1 MSLFFLLVSLE
12 IRREMSTGALA
23 SPRLAVA
30 PALAAAGG
38 AVLPVA
44 LYLALTWRDPAARQG
59 WAVPLATDIAFSL
72 AVLRLAG
79 RGVPESLAAFMSAL
93 AIIDD
98 LIAIAVIAVAFGH
111 DVAPLPLGAV
121 AVLWVALRWLGPRLP
136 DALGW
141 AAILAGFLGLWLL
154 FRASSLH
161 PTLAG
166 VALAFA
172 VPAAQTA
179 RLEWSLGWIVA
190 LVVLPLFGLAN
201 AGVGLGGRGGGSGGW
216 ADPVALGILAGLLVG
231 KPIGVFATTQLAI
244 RLGLVRL
251 APDIRPI
258 HLLGGAGLCGIGFT
272 MSLFIGDL
280 AFADPA
286 LLAQAKRAVFA
297 GSALAALGGLAT
309 LALARSRQDQA

>member
-1 MSLFFLLVSLE
+1 MSLFFLLVLLE

-23 SPRLAVA
+23 SPRRAAA

-44 LYLALTWRDPAARQG
+44 LYLALAWHDPAARQG

-72 AVLRLAG
+72 AMLRLAG
-79 RGVPESLAAFMSAL
+79 RGVPEALATFLAAL

-98 LIAIAVIAVAFGH
+98 LIAIAVIALAFGH
-111 DVAPLPLGAV
+111 AVVPVPLGA
-121 AVLWVALRWLGPRLP
+121 AAALWLALRWAGPRLP

-141 AAILAGFLGLWLL
+141 AAIPAGFLGLWLL
-154 FRASSLH
+154 LRASALH

-172 VPAAQTA
+172 VPATQTV
-179 RLEWSLGWIVA
+179 RLERSLGWIVA
-190 LVVLPLFGLAN
+190 LGVLPLFGLAN
-201 AGVGLGGRGGGSGGW
+201 AGVGLGGGGGW
-216 ADPVALGILAGLLVG
+216 ADPVTLGILAGLLVG

-251 APDIRPI
+251 APEIRPV
-258 HLLGGAGLCGIGFT
+258 HLLGAAGLCGIGFT

-297 GSALAALGGLAT
+297 GSALAALGGLAI
-309 LALARSRQDQA
+309 LGLARRRRDQARR

>member
-1 MSLFFLLVSLE
+1 M
-12 IRREMSTGALA
+12 
-23 SPRLAVA
+23 
-30 PALAAAGG
+30 
-38 AVLPVA
+38 
-44 LYLALTWRDPAARQG
+44 
-59 WAVPLATDIAFSL
+59 
-72 AVLRLAG
+72 
-79 RGVPESLAAFMSAL
+79 
-93 AIIDD
+93 
-98 LIAIAVIAVAFGH
+98 
-111 DVAPLPLGAV
+111 
-121 AVLWVALRWLGPRLP
+121 P

-179 RLEWSLGWIVA
+179 RLEWSLGWIVP

-201 AGVGLGGRGGGSGGW
+201 AGVGLGGRGGGGW

-297 GSALAALGGLAT
+297 GSALAALGGLAI
-309 LALARSRQDQA
+309 LSLARSRQDQA